1 MLERRTLSSPPVLFA
16 RRAHQESP
24 NNNKNNK
31 SRSRAMSAVA
41 SVAMCFAFTLATRR
55 GQSLSIH
62 IKDTTKEPRTL
73 PRTPHVMDMNFDS
86 AFQVAYDEIM
96 VESKKSCRPGGE
108 NLDDIIDCYT
118 RKRVDLNTFPFKS
131 RGGLSNTDRQLLS
144 ETYFNADSVFE
155 FGIGESTAIAAETNL
170 PRYAGVDSS
179 AEWITTARSHAPDRF
194 RFSFADVGPTRE
206 WGQPVSNKTL
216 AKMALDYQIAP
227 LFVERDPF
235 DVYFV
240 DGRWRVACVM
250 TSFLHA
256 IHTGGDLNRIRVVL
270 HDYDGRGG
278 PEGSYGA
285 VESIATIEKRSEK
298 AVVLAKRRDVTAAD
312 IFNTWQRF
320 RHKKT

>member
-1 MLERRTLSSPPVLFA
+1 LSSPVLFA
-16 RRAHQESP
+16 RRDDAHEESP
-24 NNNKNNK
+24 NNNKNK
-31 SRSRAMSAVA
+31 SRSSRAMSAVA
-41 SVAMCFAFTLATRR
+41 SVAMCFAFTLAARR
-55 GQSLSIH
+55 GQSLSSIH
-62 IKDTTKEPRTL
+62 IINDTAKEPRTML
-73 PRTPHVMDMNFDS
+73 RTPHVMDTNFES

-96 VESKKSCRPGGE
+96 LESKKSCRPRADIP
-108 NLDDIIDCYT
+108 NDIIDCYT
-118 RKRVDLNTFPFKS
+118 RKRVDLNTFPFKT

-179 AEWITTARSHAPDRF
+179 AEWITVARSHAPDRF

-285 VESIATIEKRSEK
+285 VESIARIEKRSEK